1 MYIAMISK
9 NAQASAARTAGW
21 RNSRSSTS
29 GAGLPR
35 SCWTLHTASRVTPQA
50 SRAMTRGEP
59 QPQPDPSA
67 RPIMTAT
74 SATAN
79 NTEPVQSSFPALPA
93 CAADGMTAATASRAN
108 AQTIVPNQY
117 APLRPQD

>member
-1 MYIAMISK
+1 M
-9 NAQASAARTAGW
+9 AQQPQLDEWCGVAAVQLLDAPYRQQT
-21 RNSRSSTS
+21 
-29 GAGLPR
+29 
-35 SCWTLHTASRVTPQA
+35 TPQA

-79 NTEPVQSSFPALPA
+79 STEPVQSNFLALLA
-93 CAADGMTAATASRAN
+93 CAADGITAATASKAN